1 MIVSDVMTRKVLSVS
16 PDETV
21 EHAVNLMLRYGI
33 SGLFVVDAKG
43 TLVGVVTEGDLLR
56 RDELGTERHRPWWL
70 RVLVS
75 PGKQAL
81 DFTRTHGRKV
91 SDIMTPE
98 VICVAIDTPLET
110 VVETMEKQRIKRV
123 AVTEKGH
130 MVGVV
135 ARSDLLR
142 ALLTHER
149 EKQPPQAQDD
159 DRTIRTHILADLES
173 AAWAPLTTLNVTV
186 ASGVVDIWGT
196 ITNPD
201 ERRAICVMAENV
213 PGVKGVHDHLVFVEP
228 YTGTVIESPDD
239 TR

>member
-1 MIVSDVMTRKVLSVS
+1 MTRKVLSVS

-21 EHAVNLMLRYGI
+21 EHAANLMLRYGI

-123 AVTEKGH
+123 AVTENGH

-149 EKQPPQAQDD
+149 EKQPPPGQDD
-159 DRTIRTHILADLES
+159 DRTIRAHILADLES
-173 AAWAPLTTLNVTV
+173 ASWAPLTTLNVTV